1 MRLIILYFFW
11 RSIAIKTAPVNRFP
25 TEKQNNTAYL
35 VLYALQETWWILCG
49 KVSDR
54 ISDVFG
60 LYRGIYK
67 KEKEKLKKSFAGI
80 MK

>member
-1 MRLIILYFFW
+1 MRLIILYFFLKKY
-11 RSIAIKTAPVNRFP
+11 RDKSRPANRFP
-25 TEKQNNTAYL
+25 TQKQNNTAYL

-60 LYRGIYK
+60 LYHGIYK
-67 KEKEKLKKSFAGI
+67 KRKKN
-80 MK
+80 